1 MVADAAAD
9 AAAELAGADES
20 LIGFLLVHCLAG
32 NFLVL
37 ELLPG
42 ELRERV
48 AATQF
53 FFNNGR
59 QHSFFFLMT
68 VREISKSSTC
78 TNRAPRWFSA

>member
-1 MVADAAAD
+1 MHCRMSSGVTDDPDAVGVISGAD

-59 QHSFFFLMT
+59 QHSFFF
-68 VREISKSSTC
+68 
-78 TNRAPRWFSA
+78 